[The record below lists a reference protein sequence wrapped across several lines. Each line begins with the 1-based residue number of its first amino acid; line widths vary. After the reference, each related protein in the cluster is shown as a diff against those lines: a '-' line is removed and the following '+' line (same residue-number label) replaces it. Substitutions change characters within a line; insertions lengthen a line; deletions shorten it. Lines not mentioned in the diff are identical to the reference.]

1 MDALR
6 SLEGRVALITG
17 TGGGQGLEAALRFA
31 AAGAIVVGC
40 DQRGAGH
47 ADAKA
52 QIEAAGGRAD
62 FFDGVDLG
70 DAKGAEDWVEA
81 AAALHGRVDI
91 LYNNASAARFAPFG
105 QMTLDDWSFTIRNEL
120 DILFHVT
127 RPAWSWLA
135 KQGGVVINTSSVN
148 GHAAGMPG
156 CAAHAAAK
164 GGVSALT
171 RQLAQEGAAV
181 GIRVVAISPGFIATP
196 GTAEIADNPALSAMV
211 LERSLIK
218 RPGRPEEVV
227 ELAVFL
233 ASAAAAYITGTDI
246 VVDGGRL
253 VG

>member
-1 MDALR
+1 MGDIR
-6 SLEGRVALITG
+6 SLEGQVALITG
-17 TGGGQGLEAALRFA
+17 TGGGQGLAAALRFA
-31 AAGAIVVGC
+31 RAGAIVVGC
-40 DQRGAGH
+40 DLRGDGH
-47 ADAKA
+47 AEARA
-52 QIEAAGGRAD
+52 RIEAAGGRAD
-62 FFDGVDLG
+62 FFDDIDLG
-70 DAKGAEDWVEA
+70 DAKAAEAWVQA

-105 QMTLDDWSFTIRNEL
+105 EMSLDDWSFTIRNEL

-135 KQGGVVINTSSVN
+135 KQGGVVINISSIN

-181 GIRVVAISPGFIATP
+181 GIRVVAISPGLVATP
-196 GTAEIADNPALSAMV
+196 GTAQIVDDPELSAMV
-211 LERSLIK
+211 LQRNLIQ

-233 ASAAAAYITGTDI
+233 ASDAAAYITGADYVI
-246 VVDGGRL
+246 DGGRL
-253 VG
+253 AG